1 MSSNQPI
8 RVLIADD
15 HPIVREGLAAM
26 LSQREAMCVVGQA
39 TNGEEAVALFKQY
52 QPDVTL
58 MDVNMPRRGG
68 LDAATHILKN
78 FPAARVIL
86 LSWSDAE
93 EHIYQGFTLGAK
105 AYLLKDMPPEA
116 IYQAVQDV
124 YAGQY
129 NIPSEIAAKLA
140 QRLGRSNLTA
150 REMEILTCLVAGMSN
165 AEIGRN
171 LFIAEGTVKVHVANI
186 LNKLQVSDRTQA
198 VTAAIKRGLLQL
210 V

>member
-26 LSQREAMCVVGQA
+26 LSQRDIMCVVGQA
-39 TNGEEAVALFKQY
+39 TNGEEAIALFKQH
-52 QPDVTL
+52 QPDVLL
-58 MDVNMPRRGG
+58 MDVNMPRQGG
-68 LDAATHILKN
+68 LTAATHILKN
-78 FPAARVIL
+78 FPSARVIL

-129 NIPSEIAAKLA
+129 NIPSEIASKLA